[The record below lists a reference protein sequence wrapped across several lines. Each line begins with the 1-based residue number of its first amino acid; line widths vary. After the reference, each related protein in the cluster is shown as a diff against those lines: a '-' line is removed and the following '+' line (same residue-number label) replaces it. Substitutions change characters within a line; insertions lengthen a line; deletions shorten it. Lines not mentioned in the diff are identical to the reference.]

1 MNLTNAVDSLSAL
14 AHEGRLSLVR
24 LLIQAGT
31 NGMNAGELAVQG
43 GIGPTTASA
52 QLLVLKNAGLVQS
65 QRRGRQIIYSASYSK
80 MATLLGFLMEDCCCS
95 RPEICQ
101 QLKEALK

>member
-1 MNLTNAVDSLSAL
+1 MNLENAVNTLGAL

-24 LLIQAGT
+24 LLIQAGP
-31 NGMNAGELAVQG
+31 NGMNAGDLAVKG

-52 QLLVLKNAGLVQS
+52 QLLVLRNAGLVQS
-65 QRRGRQIIYSASYSK
+65 QRKGRQIIYSASYKK
-80 MATLLGFLMEDCCCS
+80 MAALLGFLMEDCCYS

-101 QLKEALK
+101 PLKETLK

>member
-1 MNLTNAVDSLSAL
+1 MNINNAVETLSAL
-14 AHEGRLSLVR
+14 AHEGRLTLVR
-24 LLIQAGT
+24 LLIQAGPD
-31 NGMNAGELAVQG
+31 GMNAGDLALRG

-65 QRRGRQIIYSASYSK
+65 QRRGRQVIYSASYNK
-80 MATLLGFLMEDCCCS
+80 MAVLLGFLMEDCCCS

-101 QLKEALK
+101 PLKEALQ

>member
-1 MNLTNAVDSLSAL
+1 MNMNKAVDTLSAL
-14 AHEGRLSLVR
+14 AHEGRLTLVR
-24 LLIQAGT
+24 WLILAGP
-31 NGMNAGELAVQG
+31 NGMNAGDLAVRA

-65 QRRGRQIIYSASYSK
+65 RRKGRQIIYSASYNK
-80 MATLLGFLMEDCCCS
+80 MAALLGFLMEDCCCS

-101 QLKEALK
+101 PLKKSLQ

>member
-1 MNLTNAVDSLSAL
+1 MVINDAVDTLGAL

-24 LLIQAGT
+24 LLIKAGPH
-31 NGMNAGELAVQG
+31 GINAGDLAVKA

-52 QLLVLKNAGLVQS
+52 QLLVLRNAGLVQS
-65 QRRGRQIIYSASYSK
+65 QRQGRKIIYSASYKK
-80 MATLLGFLMEDCCCS
+80 MAALLGFLMEDCCCS

-101 QLKEALK
+101 PLKEALK